1 MIVPVLLAD
10 SESLFSSVN
19 AELQEVFVTVEV
31 ETDAQPV
38 SDVIIIDTNSI
49 GISSLSFC
57 VIFCLIFSV
66 FSFQMPDFSNVKL
79 NPIRMNKCGLIGKFC

>member
-49 GISSLSFC
+49 GISSLSFV
-57 VIFCLIFSV
+57 VIFCLIFSDL
-66 FSFQMPDFSNVKL
+66 SSLML
-79 NPIRMNKCGLIGKFC
+79 